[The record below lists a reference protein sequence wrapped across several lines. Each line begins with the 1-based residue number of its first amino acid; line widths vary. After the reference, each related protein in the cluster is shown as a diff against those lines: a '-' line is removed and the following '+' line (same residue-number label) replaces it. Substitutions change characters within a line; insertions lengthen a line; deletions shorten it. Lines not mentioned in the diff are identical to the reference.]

1 MNQKSF
7 AITTAMLAIGLCGP
21 LRAESTTELRVGA
34 FGGNIGNARVQ
45 VCFSSYGSAQY
56 YYLRHRAGIRLEL
69 ADVEDESVRFDLMKA
84 ALEKGD
90 VEFAE
95 ASGGFASDSAPTGY
109 WKLRADGDGWVG
121 EWRNPAGTKQLP
133 IKLARL
139 PSSATDTTDSGECP
153 SSYYAPLRD
162 DLQITY
168 ADATFE
174 GHAYRTLTTPA
185 ATAMA
190 LPEGAPAAKAIH
202 DAAINWLKDQAV
214 FGYECSAGNGSG
226 SVALDRTLQPI
237 VWTDDFLVQEDNLPE
252 TYCGGAHGN
261 FEQNVIVWDLAKG
274 QTIDTW
280 SWIQDPSLEVTRSD
294 DGEPHR
300 SSFRE
305 LLNQRHPRNVANDT
319 CAEFVDQMTIAPPYP
334 SAEGLVFP
342 TIFFHAMR
350 VCGDAITLSWSD
362 AEPHLSEAGKAA
374 LKRWTK

>member
-7 AITTAMLAIGLCGP
+7 AITTAVLAIGLCGP
-21 LRAESTTELRVGA
+21 LCAESTTELHVGA
-34 FGGNIGNARVQ
+34 FSGNIGSARVQ

-56 YYLRHRAGIRLEL
+56 YDLRHRAGIRLEP
-69 ADVEDESVRFDLMKA
+69 ADLPEGVDA
-84 ALEKGD
+84 AEWMQNEFSRGNLEL
-90 VEFAE
+90 VE
-95 ASGGFASDSAPTGY
+95 ASGSFASATPPTGIWHLQY
-109 WKLRADGDGWVG
+109 ESDGWRG
-121 EWRNPAGTKQLP
+121 EWRDPANSKQLP
-133 IKLARL
+133 IRLARIKGITT
-139 PSSATDTTDSGECP
+139 TDADSGECP
-153 SSYYAPLRD
+153 SSFYAPLRD

-190 LPEGAPAAKAIH
+190 LPEGALAAKAIH
-202 DAAINWLKDQAV
+202 DAAIHWLKDQAV

-226 SVALDRTLQPI
+226 SVALDRTLQPM

-261 FEQNVIVWDLAKG
+261 FEQNFVVWDLAKG

-300 SSFRE
+300 STFRE
-305 LLNQRHPRNVANDT
+305 LLNQRHPRNVADDQ
-319 CAEFVDQMTIAPPYP
+319 CAEFLDQMTIAPPYP

-362 AEPHLSEAGKAA
+362 AAPHLSKAGKAA